1 MATRAARGK
10 RRNPDV
16 AGFLLDADVQLL
28 QLQRELQARRYWPGR
43 GRPIWIE
50 DPKRRLITVIPFRD
64 RVVQHLLID
73 STLGAIEL
81 RMAPQSF
88 ACRAGYGTHRA
99 LRRAAAWT
107 RQRQWVLKVDVRKFF
122 PSIDHGNLRRMLLRV
137 TPVDWRWLS
146 DRFVD
151 APYDGERVT
160 SWFPGD
166 DLLTPLARPHGLP
179 IGSLTSQIWANL
191 YLSPID
197 HLLASELG
205 IGSFVRYCDEWLIWD
220 DDPGRLRE
228 ALSRMHEHA
237 TRLRLRLHPRKTRLH
252 RATDSIRVQP
262 ETLRPISSLCSAKQV
277 ISRTT
282 GGRQGRAFGS

>member
-1 MATRAARGK
+1 M
-10 RRNPDV
+10 
-16 AGFLLDADVQLL
+16 
-28 QLQRELQARRYWPGR
+28 
-43 GRPIWIE
+43 
-50 DPKRRLITVIPFRD
+50 
-64 RVVQHLLID
+64 
-73 STLGAIEL
+73 
-81 RMAPQSF
+81 
-88 ACRAGYGTHRA
+88 
-99 LRRAAAWT
+99 
-107 RQRQWVLKVDVRKFF
+107 LKVDVRKFF

-205 IGSFVRYCDEWLIWD
+205 IGSFVRYCDDWLIWD

-228 ALSRMHEHA
+228 ALSRMHEQA
-237 TRLRLRLHPRKTRLH
+237 TRLRLRLHPRKPRLH

-262 ETLRPISSLCSAKQV
+262 ETLRPISSLCSATQV
-277 ISRTT
+277 IWRTT
-282 GGRQGRAFGS
+282 GGRQGGAVGLTRGFAPGPRGCLGRSLIVSFATHEVEGFRIGGLRVGRTEALSNHRAIISTWFWRNGSRGRCCGCQA